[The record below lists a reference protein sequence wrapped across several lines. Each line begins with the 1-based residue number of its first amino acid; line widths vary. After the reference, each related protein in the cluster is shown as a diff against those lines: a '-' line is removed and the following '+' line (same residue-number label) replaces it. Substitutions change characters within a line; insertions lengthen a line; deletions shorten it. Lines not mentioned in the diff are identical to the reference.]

1 MPRIDQLRYRH
12 FGQVQLQGSQTH
24 FCAGR
29 KHCYDGP
36 TANNLARHVAHHCH
50 RTGLRGAPPTN
61 CCTVGDDY
69 EVRDYAPHLM
79 AKTTVPGGFDETG
92 NTAFR
97 RLEAMIPLSSCLAI
111 RSQTVVAPFSG
122 HARKGT
128 APERNQFVEER

>member
-1 MPRIDQLRYRH
+1 ML
-12 FGQVQLQGSQTH
+12 LT
-24 FCAGR
+24 
-29 KHCYDGP
+29 
-36 TANNLARHVAHHCH
+36 TATALAYEEPAYELPH
-50 RTGLRGAPPTN
+50 R
-61 CCTVGDDY
+61 GDDY